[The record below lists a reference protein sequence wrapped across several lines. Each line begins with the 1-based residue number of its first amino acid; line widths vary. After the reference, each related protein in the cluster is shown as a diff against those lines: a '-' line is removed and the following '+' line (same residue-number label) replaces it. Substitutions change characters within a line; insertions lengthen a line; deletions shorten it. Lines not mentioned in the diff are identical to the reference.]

1 MKASRFK
8 WILGTAVALGGGI
21 GLWHFSQRSGS
32 VPTVTRGAASPP
44 IVRPSEPARAL
55 TDYPDGLAELLDR
68 LRSGDP
74 ALSPEGITAAL
85 AYVRHPRFAEN
96 SADPDAE
103 YLNNT
108 IALLLAQ
115 PVLVP
120 QLADALLELA
130 DDRQQPRILRD
141 YAMQHLFHAWERE
154 EAVERKRQIETR
166 LRLEVKNAESP
177 LQGTALLTMARMFGE
192 RVEQRGP
199 TGKKLVS
206 LSEPHVP
213 TSSDRTVVY
222 PRDEFIADAMRTA
235 GQTPSSPTARASAFH
250 ALIRLE
256 TREAVSPARK
266 VISQDNSDEV
276 LCAAIAAVSAFGDA
290 ETDSQALAVVSKKSE
305 TVRKAAEIAL
315 TRLQARQAR
324 P

>member
-1 MKASRFK
+1 MTDFPDD
-8 WILGTAVALGGGI
+8 
-21 GLWHFSQRSGS
+21 S
-32 VPTVTRGAASPP
+32 V
-44 IVRPSEPARAL
+44 
-55 TDYPDGLAELLDR
+55 ELLER

-96 SADPDAE
+96 SADLDAE

-108 IALLLAQ
+108 IALLFAQ
-115 PVLVP
+115 PVRVL

-130 DDRQQPRILRD
+130 DNRQQPRILRD

-192 RVEQRGP
+192 PVVQRGP
-199 TGKKLVS
+199 TGRKLVS
-206 LSEPHVP
+206 LSKPHVP
-213 TSSDRTVVY
+213 ASSDRTVVY
-222 PRDEFIADAMRTA
+222 QRDEFIADAMRTA
-235 GQTPSSPTARASAFH
+235 GQATSSPTARASAFH

-266 VISQDNSDEV
+266 VISQDNPDEV

-290 ETDSQALAVVSKKSE
+290 ETDSQALAVVSQKSE